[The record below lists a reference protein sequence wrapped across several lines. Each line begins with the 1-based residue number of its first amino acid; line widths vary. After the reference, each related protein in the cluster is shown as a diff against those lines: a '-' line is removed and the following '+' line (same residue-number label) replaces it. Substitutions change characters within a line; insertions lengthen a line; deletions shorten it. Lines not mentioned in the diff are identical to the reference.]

1 MAVSPPRS
9 KGPPLNALRAF
20 EAAARLGGFALAAE
34 ELCVTPGAV
43 AQHIKSLEA
52 WVGTDLFERRS
63 QGVQLTRVGA
73 RVLPEFVAA
82 FDQLGEAVQTLR
94 ARAAP
99 KHIRIVTL
107 PSIAELWL
115 SPQLPAIRAAVSD
128 VTISIIAMETPPNLK
143 RETFDLSIFY
153 EVGSA
158 PSGAIELA
166 SDVLFPVCAPAV
178 AKRLKRPSDLAEL
191 TCLHD
196 ASWSGDWALWINALM
211 PDAPLDVR
219 GPVYSLYS
227 LAVEEAKN
235 GAGVL
240 IGHEALIRRHL
251 DAGDLVAPFEGQ
263 VTQDRKLV
271 MRVARSA
278 VSNPTLDEIINRLSG

>member
-1 MAVSPPRS
+1 MAVSPPRP

-20 EAAARLGGFALAAE
+20 EAAARLGGFALAAD

-107 PSIAELWL
+107 PSIAALWL
-115 SPQLPAIRAAVSD
+115 SPQLPVIRAAVPD

-153 EVGSA
+153 EAGGAS
-158 PSGAIELA
+158 SGAIELA

-178 AKRLKRPSDLAEL
+178 AKRLKTPFDLAEM

-196 ASWSGDWALWINALM
+196 ASWSGDWALWMDAFM
-211 PDAPLDVR
+211 PDTPIDVR

-251 DAGDLVAPFEGQ
+251 DTGDLVAPFKGQ